1 MTTSIDYLNVLN
13 SLENITDIGLIY
25 ETTPDDYTQKR
36 KELEGRYEEFKA
48 CCDWIEKYRFHPS
61 EKEFRKYVQV
71 QTYSSYYLKH
81 LVEKWSGMYISNGAF
96 IAAVRFM
103 ELSARPIYGTP
114 DVSVTIF
121 LKEEAT
127 LL

>member
-36 KELEGRYEEFKA
+36 KDLEGRYEEFKA

-81 LVEKWSGMYISNGAF
+81 LVEKWSGIYISNGAF

>member
-36 KELEGRYEEFKA
+36 KDLEGRYEEFKA

>member
-81 LVEKWSGMYISNGAF
+81 LVEKWSGIYISNGAF